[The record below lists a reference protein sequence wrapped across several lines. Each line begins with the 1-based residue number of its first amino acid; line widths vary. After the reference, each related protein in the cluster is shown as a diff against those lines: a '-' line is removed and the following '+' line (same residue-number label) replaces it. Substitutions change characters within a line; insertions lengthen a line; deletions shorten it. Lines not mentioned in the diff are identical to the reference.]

1 MIERIDTSP
10 ASLRKFGILF
20 GALGALAT
28 AYFLYRGSD
37 VWVWSA
43 GAALFFLFTGL
54 ALQRVLKPVYI
65 VWMAFAFLLGW
76 LNTRLLLGLFF
87 YLIITPIGLVLRLTG
102 KDLLDKKIDREA
114 ETYWK
119 KREKKEFEP
128 SRYERLF

>member
-28 AYFLYRGSD
+28 AYFLCRGSE

-43 GAALFFLFTGL
+43 GAALLFLFTGL